1 MIYAKRF
8 EIKLNN
14 PPLPLDKIY
23 LEALHRQMVKPR
35 IIGKDWFHL
44 NRSFHMKPYEMSVS
58 ERLFKILQGLWNNT
72 GAYLRIFSDNKKAV
86 ARANE
91 EHGLLLQALRKRNCR
106 QAQEILRKHLQN
118 GIRTIELSLD
128 GGEGKNK

>member
-44 NRSFHMKPYEMSVS
+44 NRSFHMKLYEMSVS

-72 GAYLRIFSDNKKAV
+72 GAYLRI
-86 ARANE
+86 
-91 EHGLLLQALRKRNCR
+91 L
-106 QAQEILRKHLQN
+106 
-118 GIRTIELSLD
+118 
-128 GGEGKNK
+128 

>member
-44 NRSFHMKPYEMSVS
+44 NRSFHMKLYEM
-58 ERLFKILQGLWNNT
+58 
-72 GAYLRIFSDNKKAV
+72 
-86 ARANE
+86 
-91 EHGLLLQALRKRNCR
+91 
-106 QAQEILRKHLQN
+106 
-118 GIRTIELSLD
+118 
-128 GGEGKNK
+128 

>member
-44 NRSFHMKPYEMSVS
+44 NRSFHMKLYEMSVS

>member
-1 MIYAKRF
+1 M
-8 EIKLNN
+8 KL
-14 PPLPLDKIY
+14 
-23 LEALHRQMVKPR
+23 
-35 IIGKDWFHL
+35 
-44 NRSFHMKPYEMSVS
+44 YEMSGS

-72 GAYLRIFSDNKKAV
+72 EAYLCIFSDNKKAV

-91 EHGLLLQALRKRNCR
+91 EHGLLLQALRKRNRR

-118 GIRTIELSLD
+118 EIRTIELSLD